1 MERIREIESKL
12 YWAMEEEKV
21 YLNPQLNL
29 QGLAKKIGISSS
41 MLSHVLNIYFNT
53 SFCDFL
59 NRYRVRAVIEKL
71 QNPYYNRFNIVVL
84 AYESG
89 FNSKASFHRIFKNFT
104 GKTPTEYK
112 KLLEE
117 RLSLIEAAV

>member
-1 MERIREIESKL
+1 MERIREIGAKL
-12 YWAMEEEKV
+12 HWVMEEEKA
-21 YLNPQLNL
+21 YLDPQLNL
-29 QGLAKKIGISSS
+29 QALAKKVGISTS
-41 MLSHVLNIYFNT
+41 MLSHILNVYFNT
-53 SFCDFL
+53 NFCDFV
-59 NRYRVRAVIEKL
+59 NRYRVRSVIEKL
-71 QNPYYNRFNIVVL
+71 QDPYYNRFNIVIL

-112 KLLEE
+112 KVLEE

>member
-1 MERIREIESKL
+1 MERIREIEGKL

-53 SFCDFL
+53 NFCDFV
-59 NRYRVRAVIEKL
+59 NRYRVRSVIEKL

-112 KLLEE
+112 KALEE